1 MHIHIHI
8 YHVHILYICTYIIIY
23 VHELHMIYIIEKV
36 TAGSK
41 ISEMKNEN
49 LFIMVLQNI
58 QETYIH

>member
-1 MHIHIHI
+1 
-8 YHVHILYICTYIIIY
+8 
-23 VHELHMIYIIEKV
+23 MIYIIEKV
-36 TAGSK
+36 TAGGK